1 MSALQK
7 CEADIHFIDESLK
20 NIKSSVKTIH

>member
-7 CEADIHFIDESLK
+7 CKADILFIDLSLK